1 MNLKALGIGIGAVL
15 GVLILAVVLFFV
27 FFPKELAAREAERRI
42 EEATGRE
49 LTLGQNIDVSFWPAL
64 GFSVDQ
70 ASLSNPEGFS
80 AADPFLAADRIVFAV
95 KVMPLLGGR
104 IEVRQLTFEGA
115 QLRLAAKAD
124 GAANWTFPTEQS
136 APQQQTTIEDLRL
149 DDVRLSNGLISFQGA
164 DGAAPM
170 TLENVDASL
179 ALTSLDQPASI
190 EAAFDYRG
198 ERLDIASEIGLP
210 RGVLEKGQTPLTA
223 RVRSGPLTA
232 ELDGSFNAADGA
244 LAGRL
249 EANGA
254 SLRRLLAWMGS
265 PMGEGGGFGAFRI
278 AAQMAHAGQETT
290 LTDAALTL
298 DAITARGRI
307 ALITQENKR
316 LRIDGALSAGMVDV
330 NPYLPAPAAVQGAA
344 QAGVEVDTAWPTTPL
359 DLSGL
364 RALDAN
370 LNLTLEGLKFQR
382 MTFANVALALRV
394 ANGAADAR
402 LSRISLYEGGGTA
415 RLIADGSGAAA
426 RIAVELDAQNIQ
438 AETLLRDAIGFDKIA
453 GRGRLRASLVGAGAT
468 QAALMRSWNGALSF
482 NFNDGQWKGVNLAQV
497 ARTVQQALTGQATG
511 AASATDFAELSASFA
526 VSNGVAATQD
536 LRLLNPLVRLEG
548 QGLIDIGGQ
557 TIDMRIAPRAVRSLQ
572 GQGGDAAVAGLGIPF
587 RVSGPWPRVRFAPAL
602 GDVVQNE
609 LRARMGGVLG
619 QAQSGGGLG
628 ALGDAL
634 FGRTPAAP
642 SPSTGETPAATPAE
656 SATPATPT
664 TPSPEQRARDA
675 LGGLFGTRPKE
686 EPAPTP

>member
-1 MNLKALGIGIGAVL
+1 MNLKTLGIGIGAVL
-15 GVLILAVVLFFV
+15 GVLVLAVVLFFV
-27 FFPKELAAREAERRI
+27 FFPKELAAREAEKRI
-42 EEATGRE
+42 EEATGRA
-49 LTLGQNIDVSFWPAL
+49 LTLGPNIEVSFWPAL

-80 AADPFLAADRIVFAV
+80 SEAPFLAADRIVFAV
-95 KVMPLLGGR
+95 KVLPLLGGR
-104 IEVRQLTFEGA
+104 IEVGRLTFEGA

-124 GAANWTFPTEQS
+124 GAANWAFPTKQS
-136 APQQQTTIEDLRL
+136 APQQQTTLEDLRL
-149 DDVRLSNGLISFQGA
+149 DDVRLTNGLISFQGG

-170 TLENVDASL
+170 TLDHVDARLS
-179 ALTSLDQPASI
+179 LTSLDQPASI

-210 RGVLEKGQTPLTA
+210 RAVLEKGQTPLTA

-232 ELDGSFNAADGA
+232 EVDGNFNAADGA

-249 EANGA
+249 TANGA
-254 SLRRLLAWMGS
+254 SLRRLLAWIGS
-265 PMGEGGGFGAFRI
+265 PMGEGGGFGAFRV

-298 DAITARGRI
+298 DSITARGRI
-307 ALITQENKR
+307 ALISQENKR

-330 NPYLPAPAAVQGAA
+330 NPYLPAPAAAQGVA

-370 LNLTLEGLKFQR
+370 LQLTLEGLKFQR
-382 MTFANVALALRV
+382 MTFSNVALALRV

-402 LSRISLYEGGGTA
+402 LSRISLYDGGGTA

-426 RIAVELDAQNIQ
+426 RIAVELDAQNVQ

-453 GRGRLRASLVGAGAT
+453 GRGRLRASLVGTGAT
-468 QAALMRSWNGALSF
+468 QAALMHSWNGALSF

-497 ARTVQQALTGQATG
+497 ARTVQQALTGQAAG

-536 LRLLNPLVRLEG
+536 LRLLNPLVRLDG

-557 TIDMRIAPRAVRSLQ
+557 SIDMRIAPRAVRSLQ
-572 GQGGDAAVAGLGIPF
+572 GQGGDATVAGLGIPF
-587 RVSGPWPRVRFAPAL
+587 RVSGPWAHVRFAPAL

-642 SPSTGETPAATPAE
+642 SAPGGETPAASTPAATPA
-656 SATPATPT
+656 TPPAPT
-664 TPSPEQRARDA
+664 PEQRARDA
-675 LGGLFGTRPKE
+675 LGGLFGTRPKQE
-686 EPAPTP
+686 PTP